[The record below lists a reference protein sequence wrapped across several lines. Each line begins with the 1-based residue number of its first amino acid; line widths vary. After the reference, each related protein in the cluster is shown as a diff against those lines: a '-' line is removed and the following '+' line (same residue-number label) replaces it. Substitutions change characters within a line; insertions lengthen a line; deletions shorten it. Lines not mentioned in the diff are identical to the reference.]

1 MAYQLTLSSFITSIS
16 FNFFNGRTFT
26 FIDKKLNKNYSKNET
41 EELIDYIAQ
50 PDTITKPTQTVNKPL
65 PELVSFQDI
74 VEIITTDNNILS
86 NENAFVSENTKESIR
101 ILVINERTGKEQ
113 DITLKKERDGSL
125 AQNSYKII
133 YLRKEGDEEDNF
145 DHEEFKSTFKNMVAD
160 NIESEGNENDI
171 QTEDIVKIRIKKDD
185 KVKVLTG
192 KDKGKIGK
200 VLKVV
205 KKTNRVVVENINV
218 VKVHQRPT
226 QANPQGGIV
235 DKTMPI
241 NVSNLMVMCNSC
253 VKPTRIGIKQLED
266 GKRVRI
272 CKKCNQQ
279 IDS

>member
-1 MAYQLTLSSFITSIS
+1 MEA
-16 FNFFNGRTFT
+16 
-26 FIDKKLNKNYSKNET
+26 
-41 EELIDYIAQ
+41 
-50 PDTITKPTQTVNKPL
+50 
-65 PELVSFQDI
+65 
-74 VEIITTDNNILS
+74 
-86 NENAFVSENTKESIR
+86 
-101 ILVINERTGKEQ
+101 
-113 DITLKKERDGSL
+113 
-125 AQNSYKII
+125 
-133 YLRKEGDEEDNF
+133 
-145 DHEEFKSTFKNMVAD
+145 
-160 NIESEGNENDI
+160 
-171 QTEDIVKIRIKKDD
+171 VKIRIRKDD

>member
-1 MAYQLTLSSFITSIS
+1 M
-16 FNFFNGRTFT
+16 
-26 FIDKKLNKNYSKNET
+26 
-41 EELIDYIAQ
+41 
-50 PDTITKPTQTVNKPL
+50 
-65 PELVSFQDI
+65 
-74 VEIITTDNNILS
+74 
-86 NENAFVSENTKESIR
+86 
-101 ILVINERTGKEQ
+101 
-113 DITLKKERDGSL
+113 
-125 AQNSYKII
+125 
-133 YLRKEGDEEDNF
+133 
-145 DHEEFKSTFKNMVAD
+145 
-160 NIESEGNENDI
+160 
-171 QTEDIVKIRIKKDD
+171 KIRIKKDD

-235 DKTMPI
+235 DKAMPI
-241 NVSNLMVMCNSC
+241 NISNLMLMCNSC

-272 CKKCNQQ
+272 CKKCDQQ

>member
-1 MAYQLTLSSFITSIS
+1 MEA
-16 FNFFNGRTFT
+16 
-26 FIDKKLNKNYSKNET
+26 
-41 EELIDYIAQ
+41 
-50 PDTITKPTQTVNKPL
+50 
-65 PELVSFQDI
+65 
-74 VEIITTDNNILS
+74 
-86 NENAFVSENTKESIR
+86 
-101 ILVINERTGKEQ
+101 
-113 DITLKKERDGSL
+113 
-125 AQNSYKII
+125 
-133 YLRKEGDEEDNF
+133 
-145 DHEEFKSTFKNMVAD
+145 
-160 NIESEGNENDI
+160 
-171 QTEDIVKIRIKKDD
+171 VKIRIKKDD

-253 VKPTRIGIKQLED
+253 VKPTRIGMKQLED

>member
-1 MAYQLTLSSFITSIS
+1 MEA
-16 FNFFNGRTFT
+16 
-26 FIDKKLNKNYSKNET
+26 
-41 EELIDYIAQ
+41 
-50 PDTITKPTQTVNKPL
+50 
-65 PELVSFQDI
+65 
-74 VEIITTDNNILS
+74 
-86 NENAFVSENTKESIR
+86 
-101 ILVINERTGKEQ
+101 
-113 DITLKKERDGSL
+113 
-125 AQNSYKII
+125 
-133 YLRKEGDEEDNF
+133 
-145 DHEEFKSTFKNMVAD
+145 
-160 NIESEGNENDI
+160 
-171 QTEDIVKIRIKKDD
+171 VKIRIKKDD

-235 DKTMPI
+235 DKTMPM

-272 CKKCNQQ
+272 CKKCSQQ

>member
-1 MAYQLTLSSFITSIS
+1 MEAI
-16 FNFFNGRTFT
+16 
-26 FIDKKLNKNYSKNET
+26 
-41 EELIDYIAQ
+41 
-50 PDTITKPTQTVNKPL
+50 
-65 PELVSFQDI
+65 
-74 VEIITTDNNILS
+74 
-86 NENAFVSENTKESIR
+86 
-101 ILVINERTGKEQ
+101 
-113 DITLKKERDGSL
+113 
-125 AQNSYKII
+125 
-133 YLRKEGDEEDNF
+133 
-145 DHEEFKSTFKNMVAD
+145 
-160 NIESEGNENDI
+160 
-171 QTEDIVKIRIKKDD
+171 KIRIKKDD

-235 DKTMPI
+235 NKNMPI
-241 NVSNLMVMCNSC
+241 NVSNLMLMCNSC
-253 VKPTRIGIKQLED
+253 VKPTRIGMKQLED

>member
-1 MAYQLTLSSFITSIS
+1 MEA
-16 FNFFNGRTFT
+16 
-26 FIDKKLNKNYSKNET
+26 
-41 EELIDYIAQ
+41 
-50 PDTITKPTQTVNKPL
+50 
-65 PELVSFQDI
+65 
-74 VEIITTDNNILS
+74 
-86 NENAFVSENTKESIR
+86 
-101 ILVINERTGKEQ
+101 
-113 DITLKKERDGSL
+113 
-125 AQNSYKII
+125 
-133 YLRKEGDEEDNF
+133 
-145 DHEEFKSTFKNMVAD
+145 
-160 NIESEGNENDI
+160 
-171 QTEDIVKIRIKKDD
+171 VKIRIKKDD
-185 KVKVLTG
+185 KVKILTG

-200 VLKVV
+200 VLKIV

-253 VKPTRIGIKQLED
+253 VKPTRIGMKQLED

>member
-1 MAYQLTLSSFITSIS
+1 MEA
-16 FNFFNGRTFT
+16 
-26 FIDKKLNKNYSKNET
+26 
-41 EELIDYIAQ
+41 
-50 PDTITKPTQTVNKPL
+50 
-65 PELVSFQDI
+65 
-74 VEIITTDNNILS
+74 
-86 NENAFVSENTKESIR
+86 
-101 ILVINERTGKEQ
+101 
-113 DITLKKERDGSL
+113 
-125 AQNSYKII
+125 
-133 YLRKEGDEEDNF
+133 
-145 DHEEFKSTFKNMVAD
+145 
-160 NIESEGNENDI
+160 
-171 QTEDIVKIRIKKDD
+171 VKIRIKKDD